1 MWQNFLISLEIMGK
15 GMLGIFVVIGL
26 LTVAVSVMG
35 KLSHKE
41 EEGHEEN
48 HR

>member
-1 MWQNFLISLEIMGK
+1 MWENFLISLEIMGK

-26 LTVAVSVMG
+26 LTLAVSAMG

-41 EEGHEEN
+41 ENAEEGKN
-48 HR
+48 